1 MARLK
6 WNGPEAKRRI
16 EHEMSNRMAVACRLV
31 MNHAK
36 ELLSVSG
43 TGGTPG
49 SKRNY
54 GSNPS
59 APGEP
64 PHKQYGR
71 LRASVATEV
80 EGMRGRVGTNVD
92 YGRYLEQGT
101 RKMAPRPW
109 LKRSL
114 DETKAD
120 IRRLFSR
127 PMM

>member
-49 SKRNY
+49 STRKY

-80 EGMRGRVGTNVD
+80 SGMRGRTGTNVD
-92 YGRYLEQGT
+92 YGRWLELGT
-101 RKMAPRPW
+101 RKMAARPW

-114 DETKAD
+114 DETTAD

>member
-36 ELLSVSG
+36 VLLSVSG
-43 TGGTPG
+43 TGGKPG
-49 SKRNY
+49 SKRRY

-59 APGEP
+59 KPGEP
-64 PHKQYGR
+64 PHKQYGV
-71 LRASVATEV
+71 LREHVATEV
-80 EGMRGRVGTNVD
+80 IRMRGRVGTNKE
-92 YGRYLEQGT
+92 YGRYLELGT

-127 PMM
+127 PMF